1 MYKRLVEAYKQG
13 RISFKNVVTFNM
25 DEFVNL
31 PVEHPESYHS
41 FMYKNLFQH
50 IDILFGIPIFS
61 HM

>member
-1 MYKRLVEAYKQG
+1 MYKKLVEAYKEG

-25 DEFVNL
+25 DEYVNL

-50 IDILFGIPIFS
+50 IDIVYEIVRERQC
-61 HM
+61 